1 MHAQRIALGLI
12 MAGGFA
18 QSGCSTVSN
27 RPETLSK
34 GPETVSKGPETVS
47 TAPEA
52 VSKGPETSSKRPA
65 KGATEIV
72 YSGGRAIQD
81 FSIPLTNVGNAVT
94 EAMADLKLTAI
105 QPGRDGVC
113 YKIQAKTEDNR
124 TVMVTLRPHQMQ
136 TRVGCRVGLFGD
148 EPLTVALLERTGIR
162 LGILPPAPI
171 PEHVPSSP
179 GSNPFFAKSAVPD
192 AEMLRDVV
200 EAPYRDRVV
209 P

>member
-18 QSGCSTVSN
+18 HNGCSTVSK
-27 RPETLSK
+27 R
-34 GPETVSKGPETVS
+34 PETVSKGPETVS
-47 TAPEA
+47 
-52 VSKGPETSSKRPA
+52 KRPEPVA
-65 KGATEIV
+65 SATEIV
-72 YSGGRAIQD
+72 YSGGRAVQD
-81 FSIPLTNVGNAVT
+81 FSVPLTNVGSAVT
-94 EAMADLKLTAI
+94 EAMADLKMTAI
-105 QPGRDGVC
+105 QPGRDGVV
-113 YKIQAKTEDNR
+113 YKIEAKTEDKR

-136 TRVGCRVGLFGD
+136 TRVGCRIGLFGD
-148 EPLTVALLERTGIR
+148 EPLAKALLERTGIR